1 MALVQKLA
9 EEHDGR
15 EASTFLFNLGSHF
28 KQAGDE
34 GCLTWPV
41 SFVHPLHLS
50 FPNHVHGLISSQGP
64 PRALEGKER
73 FLR

>member
-1 MALVQKLA
+1 MS
-9 EEHDGR
+9 EEVSFWFSLCRH
-15 EASTFLFNLGSHF
+15 S
-28 KQAGDE
+28 KQGGDE
-34 GCLTWPV
+34 GHLPSDI